1 MASTFAERFPY
12 YMHPATARAL
22 LAEARARR
30 AALRIE
36 SRRRAHDRQWAS
48 EKVRATLAE
57 ALRSPVVGGVL

>member
-1 MASTFAERFPY
+1 MASSFAERFPY

-22 LAEARARR
+22 LAESRARR